1 MFRFFL
7 TTSFIALTAPSF
19 AETFTADAR
28 VDTVTIYPGLAT
40 VTRQVTLDL
49 PAGVHDIVVPGLPQS
64 LASEGLRLSAPDGT
78 RIGAVNLAFD
88 RLPVTPDQSSDAVIA
103 ARADVER
110 LEGVLRGRAASI
122 AEIMLRVQAAEEQIA
137 FLQSLSQASA
147 GEALNAA
154 SVDDIRALSQMV
166 GTEVLAVRQA
176 AFAAEQEAKAAEL
189 AREDDLEALTDAQQ
203 ALAALM
209 APQNAGSVLTF
220 TLNAAEAGEVTVDI
234 STLEGFANWSPVYD
248 MRLTTGDEAALDI
261 DRAVVISQQTGQ
273 DWTDVQLIL
282 STARPGEQIAP
293 SGVWG
298 QVRRI
303 ISEDDLDRERG
314 VMLMADGV
322 QSLSRANLG
331 AIAEEAMEAP
341 MAMTAQAD
349 FSGATVT
356 YTYPGRVDIRN
367 GVEDLRLPLD
377 TLEFEAEV
385 WAEAVPSRDGIA
397 YRMAE
402 FTNDT
407 GEVLLPGRALIF
419 ADGTMIGFGQ
429 LPLLAAGGDTE
440 MGFGPLDGLRL
451 TRATPNKTE
460 GDVGVFTSS
469 NQLTEQAVIKV
480 ENLTGQDWAVLLRD
494 AVPYSE
500 QEDLEVEFT
509 SSPAVTRRDPDGMR
523 GILEWELDVAS
534 GMTQDVTLDY
544 TLTWPS
550 GFVLR

>member
-1 MFRFFL
+1 MFRPLL
-7 TTSFIALTAPSF
+7 TTSFIALAAPGF

-49 PAGVHDIVVPGLPQS
+49 PAGLHDIIVPGLPQS
-64 LASEGLRLSAPDGT
+64 LASEGLRLSAADGAQ
-78 RIGAVNLAFD
+78 IGAVNLAYD
-88 RLPVTPDQSSDAVIA
+88 RLPVTPDQSSDAIVA
-103 ARADVER
+103 ARAEVER
-110 LEGVLRGRAASI
+110 LEAVLRDRAADI
-122 AEIMLRVQAAEEQIA
+122 AEIRLRVQAADEQIA

-147 GEALNAA
+147 GEALTA
-154 SVDDIRALSQMV
+154 SSVADIRALSQMV

-176 AFAAEQEAKAAEL
+176 AFAAEQEAQAAEL
-189 AREDDLEALTDAQQ
+189 ARNDDMEALDDAQQ
-203 ALAALM
+203 TLAALLV
-209 APQNAGSVLTF
+209 PESAGSVLTF
-220 TLNAAEAGEVTVDI
+220 TVNAAQTGEVTIDI
-234 STLEGFANWSPVYD
+234 SSLEGFANWSPVYD
-248 MRLTTGDEAALDI
+248 MRLTTGDDASLDI
-261 DRAVVISQQTGQ
+261 DRSVVISQQTGQ
-273 DWTDVQLIL
+273 DWEDVQLIL

-293 SGVWG
+293 SGVWAP
-298 QVRRI
+298 VRRI
-303 ISEDDLDRERG
+303 ISEEELERERS
-314 VMLMADGV
+314 VIMMSDSV
-322 QSLSRANLG
+322 QSLSRSVLG
-331 AIAEEAMEAP
+331 GVAPEAMAAP
-341 MAMTAQAD
+341 MQAVAD

-377 TLEFEAEV
+377 TLNLDADV
-385 WAEAVPSRDGIA
+385 WAEAAPSRDTIA

-402 FTNDT
+402 FTNTTD
-407 GEVLLPGRALIF
+407 EVLLAGQALMF
-419 ADGTMIGFGQ
+419 ADGTMIGFSQ

-469 NQLTEQAVIKV
+469 NQLTEQAVMTV
-480 ENLTGQDWAVLLRD
+480 ENLTGQDWRVLMRD

-500 QEDLEVEFT
+500 QDDLEVEYT
-509 SSPAVTRRDPDGMR
+509 ASPAVTRRDPEGMR
-523 GILEWELDVAS
+523 GILEWELDVAAGES
-534 GMTQDVTLDY
+534 QEVTLDY